1 MLSLAKIG
9 YITSTDLTDYMV
21 RELKYPF
28 RKAYKI
34 TAKII
39 NYAEQKKK
47 SLSDLDINEL
57 KKLEPRLNKDVYKIF
72 DLKYSLNLKKSYGG
86 TSFENIRKMIRK
98 NRN

>member
-1 MLSLAKIG
+1 MNKQILIIYEYDILYDI
-9 YITSTDLTDYMV
+9 LF
-21 RELKYPF
+21 ELKNF
-28 RKAYKI
+28 LSFKI

-57 KKLEPRLNKDVYKIF
+57 KKLEPGLNKNVYKIF

-86 TSFENIRKMIRK
+86 TSFDNIRKMIRK